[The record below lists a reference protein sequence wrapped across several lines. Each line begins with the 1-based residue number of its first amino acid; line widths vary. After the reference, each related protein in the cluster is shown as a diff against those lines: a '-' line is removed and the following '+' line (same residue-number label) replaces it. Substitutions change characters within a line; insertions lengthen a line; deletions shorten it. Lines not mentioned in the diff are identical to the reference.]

1 MPVEHLRSGV
11 QMSQQTATPVS
22 AARPDAP
29 INLVGTDHI
38 TLEGTDPAATIAFYR
53 DLLGLPLVLEQP
65 NLDRNHLTH
74 LYFDTG
80 DGRLLTFFVH
90 EDRET
95 VDLPDPEPGQ
105 VHHLAF
111 RIEADR
117 VAETYAALEDAGKP
131 VSEYDRGAFHAL
143 YTEDHNGLTIE
154 LVADKF
160 EIPDDRRG
168 EVLAHAHGR
177 RLEDSAAFVTSKHM
191 VAALEAL
198 GIDVVENDIRPAAAG
213 RDYAG

>member
-1 MPVEHLRSGV
+1 
-11 QMSQQTATPVS
+11 MSQY
-22 AARPDAP
+22 AADAVDAEPPASP
-29 INLVGTDHI
+29 ISLVGTDHI
-38 TLEGTDPAATIAFYR
+38 TLEGTDPEATIAFYR
-53 DLLGLPLVLEQP
+53 DLLGLPLVLSQP

-95 VDLPDPEPGQ
+95 TDLPDPEPGQ

-117 VAETYAALEDAGKP
+117 VAEVYEALEDAGRP

-143 YTEDHNGLTIE
+143 YTKDHNGLTIE
-154 LVADKF
+154 LVADRF
-160 EIPDDRRG
+160 EIPDEHRG
-168 EVLAHAHGR
+168 EVLARAHGV
-177 RLEDSAAFVTSKHM
+177 RLEDGVEFVRSEHM
-191 VAALEAL
+191 REAL
-198 GIDVVENDIRPAAAG
+198 TDLGLEVVERDIRSADAG
-213 RDYAG
+213 RDYRG

>member
-1 MPVEHLRSGV
+1 
-11 QMSQQTATPVS
+11 MSQQTATHIGTET
-22 AARPDAP
+22 PDAP
-29 INLVGTDHI
+29 VSVVGTDHV
-38 TLEGTDPAATIAFYR
+38 TLEGTDPAETIAFYR
-53 DLLGLPLVLEQP
+53 DLLGLPLVLSQP

-90 EDRET
+90 EDRER
-95 VDLPDPEPGQ
+95 VDLPDPDPGQ

-111 RIEADR
+111 RIEADA

-160 EIPDDRRG
+160 EIPDARRG
-168 EVLAHAHGR
+168 EVLAHAHGL
-177 RLEDSAAFVTSKHM
+177 RLEDGAEFVTSKHM

-198 GIDVVENDIRPAAAG
+198 GLPVVENDIRPAAAG
-213 RDYAG
+213 RDYR

>member
-1 MPVEHLRSGV
+1 
-11 QMSQQTATPVS
+11 MSQY
-22 AARPDAP
+22 AADAVDAERPDAP
-29 INLVGTDHI
+29 ISLVGTDHI
-38 TLEGTDPAATIAFYR
+38 TLEGTDPEATIAFYR
-53 DLLGLPLVLEQP
+53 DLLGLPLVLSQP

-90 EDRET
+90 EDREV

-117 VAETYAALEDAGKP
+117 VGEVYGALEDAGKP

-160 EIPDDRRG
+160 EIPDTRRG
-168 EVLAHAHGR
+168 AVLARAHQL
-177 RLEDSAAFVTSKHM
+177 RLEDGVEFVRSEHM
-191 VAALEAL
+191 REAL
-198 GIDVVENDIRPAAAG
+198 TDLGLDVVERDVRAADAG
-213 RDYAG
+213 RDYRD

>member
-1 MPVEHLRSGV
+1 
-11 QMSQQTATPVS
+11 MSQQTATPVT
-22 AARPDAP
+22 AEAPDAP
-29 INLVGTDHI
+29 ISLVGTDHV
-38 TLEGTDPAATIAFYR
+38 TLEGTDPAETIAFYR
-53 DLLGLPLVLEQP
+53 DLLGLPLVLSQP

-90 EDRET
+90 EDRDS
-95 VDLPDPEPGQ
+95 VDLPDPDPGQ

-111 RIEADR
+111 RIEADA

-168 EVLAHAHGR
+168 EVLAHAHGL
-177 RLEDSAAFVTSKHM
+177 RLEDGAEFVASKHM

-198 GIDVVENDIRPAAAG
+198 DVPVVENEIRPAAAG
-213 RDYAG
+213 RDYS

>member
-1 MPVEHLRSGV
+1 
-11 QMSQQTATPVS
+11 MSQQTAPAVSAERPDSPVS
-22 AARPDAP
+22 V
-29 INLVGTDHI
+29 VGTDHV
-38 TLEGTDPAATIAFYR
+38 TLAGTDPAETIAFYR
-53 DLLGLPLVLEQP
+53 DLLGLPLVLSQP
-65 NLDRNHLTH
+65 NLDRSHLTH

-90 EDRET
+90 EDRDS

-111 RIEADR
+111 RIAADA
-117 VAETYAALEDAGKP
+117 VAETYEALEAAGKP

-168 EVLAHAHGR
+168 EVLAHAHGL
-177 RLEDSAAFVTSKHM
+177 RLEDGAEFVASKH
-191 VAALEAL
+191 VVTALEAL
-198 GIDVVENDIRPAAAG
+198 DLPVLENDVRPAAAG
-213 RDYAG
+213 RDYR

>member
-1 MPVEHLRSGV
+1 MASEE
-11 QMSQQTATPVS
+11 TPVT
-22 AARPDAP
+22 AERPDSP
-29 INLVGTDHI
+29 VGVVGTDHI
-38 TLEGTDPAATIAFYR
+38 TLEGTNPAETIAFYR
-53 DLLGLPLVLEQP
+53 DLLGLPLVLRQP

-90 EDRET
+90 EDRDS

-111 RIEADR
+111 RIESDR
-117 VAETYAALEDAGKP
+117 VAEVAAALEAADKP

-154 LVADKF
+154 LVADKYA
-160 EIPDDRRG
+160 IPDDRRG
-168 EVLAHAHGR
+168 EVLARAHAER
-177 RLEDSAAFVTSKHM
+177 IEDGAEFVASTHM
-191 VAALEAL
+191 ETALREL
-198 GIDVVENDIRPAAAG
+198 GIGVERNAIRTAAAG
-213 RDYAG
+213 RDY